1 VHKKAATHTQLLEAE
16 LDNARQMITNACIKC
31 AQADAEATVLRQW
44 RQSGYQ
50 WTMWHISSL
59 LKGAQLLH
67 SVTSHHFLAN
77 ILSKLKTEKTL
88 LDCSA
93 KRIKLLVV

>member
-1 VHKKAATHTQLLEAE
+1 V
-16 LDNARQMITNACIKC
+16 DGC
-31 AQADAEATVLRQW
+31 RQW

-59 LKGAQLLH
+59 PMGAQLLH
-67 SVTSHHFLAN
+67 NVTYHHFLAN
-77 ILSKLKTEKTL
+77 ILSELKIERTL

-93 KRIKLLVV
+93 KRMKLLVV

>member
-1 VHKKAATHTQLLEAE
+1 V
-16 LDNARQMITNACIKC
+16 DGC
-31 AQADAEATVLRQW
+31 RQW

-59 LKGAQLLH
+59 PMGTQLLH
-67 SVTSHHFLAN
+67 SVTSYHFLAN
-77 ILSKLKTEKTL
+77 ILSKFKIEITL